1 MTRKDLP
8 FMTKKELL
16 GSALTLSGLGAGGAG
31 LMQAMEE
38 GGSWLAAVA
47 FCALAVVL
55 LVGGYRLLL
64 IRADANPDV
73 GLAPGGEG
81 GA

>member
-1 MTRKDLP
+1 VTRKDLP

-31 LMQAMEE
+31 LTQAMD
-38 GGSWLAAVA
+38 GGSWLVAVVL
-47 FCALAVVL
+47 FALAVVL

-64 IRADANPDV
+64 IRTDADPDV
-73 GLAPGGEG
+73 GLAPDGEG